1 MMTDPIADFLT
12 RVRNSANARH
22 RRVVMPSSKTKVSL
36 AKILAEEGF
45 ISGYSVTD
53 DEVRPKLILGMKY
66 TGKGQSVLTGIERVS
81 RPGRRMYTGYRNI
94 PLVRSG
100 LGINIISTPNGVMSG
115 RQARR
120 ERVGGEVMCNVW

>member
-12 RVRNSANARH
+12 RVRNSSNSRH
-22 RRVVMPSSKTKVSL
+22 RRAVMPSSKVKVAI

-45 ISGYSVTD
+45 ISGYSVTGD
-53 DEVRPKLILGMKY
+53 KARPNLIVGMKY
-66 TGKGQSVLTGIERVS
+66 SDKRQPVISGIERVS
-81 RPGRRMYTGYRNI
+81 RPGRRTYMGYRNI

-100 LGINIISTPNGVMSG
+100 LGINIVSTPKGVMSG

-120 ERVGGEVMCNVW
+120 ERVGGEVLCNVW